1 MIVSDERII
10 EMLFDRD
17 EQGLTVAEE
26 KYGTLCRKVAY
37 NIIGDYDEV
46 GDCINSS
53 LFQLW
58 NAIPP
63 ARPECLKAY
72 LCGIVR
78 NVAVSIRKKRKVYN
92 DSQTN
97 FSELSEI
104 FSDSE
109 DTEGQFD
116 GKMLGAYINEFLS
129 GQKETNRKIF
139 VMRYYYN
146 FNIRDISLTLKMK
159 EATVKTKL
167 FRIRGELKLF
177 LSEKGYNI

>member
-1 MIVSDERII
+1 MIISDEHII
-10 EMLFDRD
+10 EMLFNRD
-17 EQGLTVAEE
+17 EHALTITDN
-26 KYGTLCRKVAY
+26 KYGALCRKLAY
-37 NIIGDYDEV
+37 NIIGDYDEAGECV
-46 GDCINSS
+46 NNSY
-53 LFQLW
+53 FQLW

-63 ARPECLKAY
+63 AKPECLKAY

-78 NVAVSIRKKRKVYN
+78 NVAVGISKKLKAYN

-97 FSELSEI
+97 ITELSEI

-109 DTEGQFD
+109 STEGQFD

-146 FNIRDISLTLKMK
+146 FSIRDISLTLKMK
-159 EATVKTKL
+159 EATVKSKL

-177 LSEKGYNI
+177 LSDKGYHI

>member
-1 MIVSDERII
+1 MIVSDENII

-17 EQGLTVAEE
+17 EKALTIADN
-26 KYGTLCRKVAY
+26 KYGSLCRKLAY
-37 NIIGDYDEV
+37 NIIGDYDEAGECV
-46 GDCINSS
+46 NNSY
-53 LFQLW
+53 FQLW

-78 NVAVSIRKKRKVYN
+78 NLAAAISRKKRAYN
-92 DSQTN
+92 ENQTN

-104 FSDSE
+104 FSDLE
-109 DTEGQFD
+109 DTEEQFD

-177 LSEKGYNI
+177 LTEKGYNL

>member
-1 MIVSDERII
+1 MAFSDENII

-17 EQGLTVAEE
+17 EEALTIADN
-26 KYGTLCRKVAY
+26 KYGPLCRKLAY
-37 NIIGDYDEV
+37 NIIGDYEEAGECV
-46 GDCINSS
+46 NNS
-53 LFQLW
+53 LFELW

-78 NVAVSIRKKRKVYN
+78 NLASAISRIKRAFNEKH
-92 DSQTN
+92 TN

-104 FSDSE
+104 FSGSE
-109 DTEGQFD
+109 NAEEQID
-116 GKMLGAYINEFLS
+116 GKMLGAYVNEFLS
-129 GQKETNRKIF
+129 QQKEINRKIF

-146 FNIRDISLTLKMK
+146 YSIRDISLILKTK

-167 FRIRGELKLF
+167 FRIRGELKTF
-177 LSEKGYNI
+177 LTDKGYNI

>member
-17 EQGLTVAEE
+17 EQALAVAED
-26 KYGTLCRKVAY
+26 KYGTLCRKLAY
-37 NIIGDYDEV
+37 NIIGDYEEV
-46 GDCINSS
+46 SDCVNNS

-63 ARPECLKAY
+63 ARPESLKAY

-78 NVAVSIRKKRKVYN
+78 NVAVAISKKRRAYN

-97 FSELSEI
+97 FSELAEI
-104 FSDSE
+104 FSDSQS
-109 DTEGQFD
+109 TEGLFD

-129 GQKETNRKIF
+129 AQKELNRKIF

-167 FRIRGELKLF
+167 FRLRRELKLF
-177 LSEKGYNI
+177 LSGKGYNI